1 MKERSF
7 PRIISD
13 IAKTNGYSIHTYGDG
28 WLFELTKGDKRVLLH
43 GYKFPINN
51 ASASTLADDK
61 ATMSELLEE
70 SRIEVIPH
78 FYIDCS
84 GNSWKREEGRVYSL
98 FERYS
103 ALAVKPNNGTGGQ
116 NVMFAYSKEEL
127 KTCMDKLASMYE
139 MVAISPYVDAEG
151 EYRVILFDGNVEI
164 SFEKVRKSVIGDGL
178 STIGRLAN
186 GSYTDIDISY
196 IPSKGERILLTK
208 KHNLALGATPEDIV
222 CEDRDE
228 IFELASKAI
237 AVSGLR
243 FASVDILRVK
253 GKLYVLEINSGVMT
267 EQYAFKNQEN
277 YNRARDMYSKVLAE
291 CFKQQ

>member
-28 WLFELTKGDKRVLLH
+28 WLFEFRRGDKRLLLH

-84 GNSWKREEGRVYSL
+84 GNSWKREEERVYSL
-98 FERYS
+98 LERYS

-116 NVMFAYSKEEL
+116 NVMFAYGKEEL
-127 KTCMDKLASMYE
+127 KNCMDKLASIYE
-139 MVAISPYVDAEG
+139 MVAISPYVEAEG

-164 SFEKVRKSVIGDGL
+164 SFEKVRKYVVGDGL

-186 GSYTDIDISY
+186 GCYTDLDLNY
-196 IPSKGERILLTK
+196 IPPKGERVLLTK

-228 IFELASKAI
+228 IFNLASKAI

-267 EQYAFKNQEN
+267 EQYAVKNQEN
-277 YNRARDMYSKVLAE
+277 YSRTREMYSKVMEE